1 MHPQL
6 HHLLTLRAHFAPD
19 TLHAGTLHTTGPSR
33 DITAFEGGFLHGV
46 AGTRAAGLDATL
58 LRGGSDWLLCDERRA
73 LAHIDVRTHAR
84 LSDGHGVYIQY
95 TGYLGLDAD
104 ARRFMAQAADART
117 TAYGDHDWWTRLV
130 IETSAPRFK
139 WLERTMLV
147 GRGRWVRE
155 ADVRAVEYQVFEVC
169 HGPGEERSA
178 KL

>member
-6 HHLLTLRAHFAPD
+6 HHLFTLRAHFAPD
-19 TLHAGTLHTTGPSR
+19 TLHAGTLHATGPSR

-84 LSDGHGVYIQY
+84 LLDGHGVYVQY

-104 ARRFMAQAADART
+104 ARRFMARAADART

-130 IETSAPRFK
+130 IETS
-139 WLERTMLV
+139 
-147 GRGRWVRE
+147 
-155 ADVRAVEYQVFEVC
+155 
-169 HGPGEERSA
+169 GEFGFFT
-178 KL
+178 LLCWGMG